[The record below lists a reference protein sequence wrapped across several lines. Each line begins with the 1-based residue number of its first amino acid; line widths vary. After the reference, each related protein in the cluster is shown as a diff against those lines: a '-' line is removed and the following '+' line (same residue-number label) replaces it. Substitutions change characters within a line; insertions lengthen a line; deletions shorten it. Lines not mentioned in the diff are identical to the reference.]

1 MAEFTPIN
9 TQEEFDAA
17 ISARLER
24 ERAKF
29 ADYEDI
35 KTNAATLQ
43 TAIDAEKAK
52 STGYES
58 TIADLN
64 GKIKAYE
71 TDSEKTRIALEAGIP
86 FKYRDRIRGESEDE
100 MKADA
105 AELAELFKQPK
116 KLQPL
121 REGKENP
128 TGDKAEYAKMA
139 QQLFNK

>member
-1 MAEFTPIN
+1 MADFTPIN

-29 ADYEDI
+29 ADYETVRSNLAEI
-35 KTNAATLQ
+35 Q
-43 TAIDAEKAK
+43 TALDAEKAK
-52 STGYES
+52 TTGYES

-64 GKIKAYE
+64 GKIKSYE
-71 TDSEKTRIALEAGIP
+71 TDSVKTRIALEAGIP

-121 REGKENP
+121 KEGKKVPE
-128 TGDKAEYAKMA
+128 GKDAAYM
-139 QQLFNK
+139 QLINNLSDI